1 MKLKILMFRANIM
14 YRLAKLTNRIS
25 SWFCNRHT
33 TLYEEFK
40 KEFEGDS
47 K

>member
-1 MKLKILMFRANIM
+1 MKLRILNIRLNIV